1 MLNQFTTNKI
11 IPRPGPTT
19 DPAHLSQ
26 VLFWLLHPAGTEFI
40 TAEVWLPVWRTG
52 LVIAQPLYVPS

>member
-40 TAEVWLPVWRTG
+40 TVETG
-52 LVIAQPLYVPS
+52 ETGPRG

>member
-40 TAEVWLPVWRTG
+40 TPESLGWDGDCSTFVL
-52 LVIAQPLYVPS
+52 S

>member
-40 TAEVWLPVWRTG
+40 TVETG
-52 LVIAQPLYVPS
+52 ETGPGGVIAQPL

>member
-26 VLFWLLHPAGTEFI
+26 VLFWLLHPAGTGFI
-40 TAEVWLPVWRTG
+40 TVRWRVWAG
-52 LVIAQPLYVPS
+52 KVIAQPL

>member
-40 TAEVWLPVWRTG
+40 TAESLGWEADCSTFVL
-52 LVIAQPLYVPS
+52 S

>member
-26 VLFWLLHPAGTEFI
+26 VLFWLLHPASRDRIHQGGES
-40 TAEVWLPVWRTG
+40 G
-52 LVIAQPLYVPS
+52 LAGMVIAQPLYWAD